1 MFVKNIFKSKGFFAL
16 SSLAIG
22 SLFLITGL
30 EFLGGVFFGMFF
42 LKNAEAIKDIIK
54 TYEI

>member
-1 MFVKNIFKSKGFFAL
+1 MFVKDIFKSKGFFAL
-16 SSLAIG
+16 TSLAMG
-22 SLFLITGL
+22 SLFLIL
-30 EFLGGVFFGMFF
+30 NMEFIGGVFFGMFF